1 MHGLPKKKKTFCMK
15 LFDPNEYFCKQRKD
29 MNKYECKQ
37 CKEDRETN
45 QLTV

>member
-1 MHGLPKKKKTFCMK
+1 MK